1 MGRRKKGLVDMQK
14 NKCNCPHCV
23 TFSFPLIR
31 SAAVPVRTVAPQ
43 PITTTT
49 DEHQEALRRSSRED
63 NSTDNTPSPVQAAAR
78 LLSNQLVP
86 IASTQPRTTTV
97 ITAPFVLFGPPPPA
111 VHATHPFP
119 IFPSLSVTTAPHWT
133 TAPKESCFPYP
144 PFFCE
149 ERRAWQSLRD
159 SGSPC
164 LGAPRHNPRCPRR
177 CARSLSSPFM

>member
-1 MGRRKKGLVDMQK
+1 MTIFKYACEPQQDNGEVFLSEYLEDEMGRRKKGLVDLRT
-14 NKCNCPHCV
+14 NKCNCRQCIG
-23 TFSFPLIR
+23 FSFPLVQSPASSR
-31 SAAVPVRTVAPQ
+31 PATAAV
-43 PITTTT
+43 
-49 DEHQEALRRSSRED
+49 DSSSRPTTAAKD
-63 NSTDNTPSPVQAAAR
+63 TTPIVRSHASSSRPATVCNT
-78 LLSNQLVP
+78 
-86 IASTQPRTTTV
+86 T
-97 ITAPFVLFGPPPPA
+97 PFPPAA